1 MVLILQQKKKYDTTK
16 ILDDDI
22 EGGREERAFRM
33 WIYSLGLPD
42 VYITNLYEGYKPGIV
57 NWKIVDKKVK
67 KNFGYC

>member
-1 MVLILQQKKKYDTTK
+1 MWSWSSNRKKYDTTK

-42 VYITNLYEGYKPGIV
+42 VYITNLYEDTNLELLIGKLLT
-57 NWKIVDKKVK
+57 KK
-67 KNFGYC
+67 